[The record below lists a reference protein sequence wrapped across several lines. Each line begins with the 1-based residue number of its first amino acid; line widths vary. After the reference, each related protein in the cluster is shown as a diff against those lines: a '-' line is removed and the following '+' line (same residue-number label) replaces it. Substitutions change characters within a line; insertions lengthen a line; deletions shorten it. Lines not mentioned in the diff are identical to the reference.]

1 MGVTKTRRLQ
11 KARLWVPGGGGPPD
25 PTPTQIGTD
34 TMSDTLQ
41 TLQSALPAAVFTTDP
56 DVMWGYSRD
65 RADLVA
71 AGKPLAVLRPT
82 TTDEVVTIMRWASST
97 GTPVVARG
105 AGTGLSGGATALDD
119 CLVVS
124 LERMTGIREIDAPN
138 QTVVV
143 EAGVINADVSRA
155 VAHLGLFYPPD
166 PGSFEI
172 STIGG
177 NLATNA
183 GGMRCVKYGVTR
195 SSVLG
200 MEVVLADG
208 KVLRTGGR
216 TVKNVA
222 GLDLTQLFIGS
233 EGTLGL
239 ITSAT
244 LRLRPLPVR
253 TATMVA
259 TFDTLEAGCR
269 ALDGIFASGVTPS
282 VLELMD
288 QETINA
294 VEDHT
299 RMDLDRTAAVLI
311 IAQADG
317 VDALREVD
325 TIVTC
330 CENAGASLAMATD
343 DPAEG
348 AMLMQARRLAG
359 HAIAAIGPIIIEDVV
374 VPRSRLG
381 ELLTAIA
388 RISAESGIRIATVGH
403 AGDGNVHPNL
413 YLPDLSDAT
422 RSTALAVAEQ
432 ICTATLELDGSITG
446 EHGVGQLK
454 MGWLAQQLD
463 STALAVQAAIRGAL
477 DPQGLLNPGR
487 GY

>member
-1 MGVTKTRRLQ
+1 MD
-11 KARLWVPGGGGPPD
+11 GPVKVD
-25 PTPTQIGTD
+25 AV
-34 TMSDTLQ
+34 SDSLEA
-41 TLQSALPAAVFTTDP
+41 LRSALPAAVVTTDP
-56 DVMWGYSRD
+56 DVMGGYRRD

-105 AGTGLSGGATALDD
+105 AGTGLSGGATALDG

-124 LERMTGIREIDAPN
+124 LERMTRIRDIDAPN
-138 QTVVV
+138 QMVVV

-195 SSVLG
+195 GSVLG

-208 KVLRTGGR
+208 RVLRTGGR

-222 GLDLTQLFIGS
+222 GLDLTQLFVGS

-244 LRLRPLPVR
+244 LRLRPLPAR
-253 TATMVA
+253 TATAVA

-269 ALDGIFASGVTPS
+269 ALDEVFASGVTPS
-282 VLELMD
+282 VLEVMD
-288 QETINA
+288 RETVNA

-299 RMDLDRTAAVLI
+299 RMDLDRGAALLI

-317 VDALREVD
+317 VDAPREVNA
-325 TIVTC
+325 IVTC

-348 AMLMQARRLAG
+348 DLLMQARRLAG
-359 HAIAAIGPIIIEDVV
+359 HAITEQGPTVIEDVV

-381 ELLTAIA
+381 EMLTAIA
-388 RISAESGIRIATVGH
+388 RISAESGVRIATVGH

-413 YLPDLSDAT
+413 FLPDLSEASKAAAMAAAE
-422 RSTALAVAEQ
+422 RICAVA
-432 ICTATLELDGSITG
+432 LELDGSITG
-446 EHGVGQLK
+446 EHGVGELK
-454 MGWLAQQLD
+454 MGWLRQQLD
-463 STALAVQAAIRGAL
+463 PTALAVQASIRAAL

>member
-1 MGVTKTRRLQ
+1 
-11 KARLWVPGGGGPPD
+11 
-25 PTPTQIGTD
+25 
-34 TMSDTLQ
+34 MSTSLEALRD
-41 TLQSALPAAVFTTDP
+41 ALPAAALTTDP
-56 DVMWGYSRD
+56 DVMSGYRQD

-71 AGKPLAVLRPT
+71 AGKPLAVLRPA

-124 LERMTGIREIDAPN
+124 LERMTAIRDIDASN

-143 EAGVINADVSRA
+143 GAGVINADVSRA
-155 VAHLGLFYPPD
+155 VADLGLFYPPD

-244 LRLRPLPVR
+244 LRLRPLPIK
-253 TATMVA
+253 TATAVA
-259 TFDTLEAGCR
+259 TFSTLEAGCR
-269 ALDGIFASGVTPS
+269 ALDEIFASGVTPS

-288 QETINA
+288 QETINT
-294 VEDHT
+294 VEDHK
-299 RMDLDRTAAVLI
+299 RMDLDRTAALLI
-311 IAQADG
+311 LGQADG
-317 VDALREVD
+317 VDALREVN
-325 TIVTC
+325 TIVSC
-330 CENAGASLAMATD
+330 CEKAGASLAMATD

-348 AMLMQARRLAG
+348 DMLMQARRLAG
-359 HAIAAIGPIIIEDVV
+359 YATTEQGPTVIEDVV

-381 ELLTAIA
+381 ELLTVIA
-388 RISAESGIRIATVGH
+388 HIAEDSGIRIATVGH
-403 AGDGNVHPNL
+403 AGDGNVHPQL
-413 YLPDLSDAT
+413 LLPDLSEAT
-422 RSTALAVAEQ
+422 KTTAMTVAEQ
-432 ICTATLELDGSITG
+432 ICAATLELDGSITG

-463 STALAVQAAIRGAL
+463 STALGVQAAIRAAL

>member
-1 MGVTKTRRLQ
+1 
-11 KARLWVPGGGGPPD
+11 
-25 PTPTQIGTD
+25 
-34 TMSDTLQ
+34 MSETLAA
-41 TLQSALPAAVFTTDP
+41 LRHALPAAVLTTDP
-56 DVMWGYSRD
+56 DVMWGYRRD

-82 TTDEVVTIMRWASST
+82 TTDQVATIMRWASST

-124 LERMTGIREIDAPN
+124 LERMAAIRDIDAPN

-208 KVLRTGGR
+208 KILRTGGR

-239 ITSAT
+239 ITAAT
-244 LRLRPLPVR
+244 LRVRPLPVK
-253 TATMVA
+253 TATAVA
-259 TFDTLEAGCR
+259 TFSTLEAGCQ
-269 ALDGIFASGVTPS
+269 ALSEIFASGVTPS

-299 RMDLDRTAAVLI
+299 RMDLDRTAALLI
-311 IAQADG
+311 IGQADG
-317 VDALREVD
+317 VDALREVN
-325 TIVTC
+325 TIVAC
-330 CENAGASLAMATD
+330 CETAGASLAMATD

-348 AMLMQARRLAG
+348 DMLMQARRLAG
-359 HAIAAIGPIIIEDVV
+359 HATTEQGPTVIEDVV

-381 ELLTAIA
+381 ELLTVIA
-388 RISAESGIRIATVGH
+388 RIARESGIRIATVGH
-403 AGDGNVHPNL
+403 AGDGNVHPQL
-413 YLPDLSDAT
+413 LLPDLTEAT
-422 RSTALAVAEQ
+422 KRTAMAVAEQ
-432 ICTATLELDGSITG
+432 ICAATLELDGSITG
-446 EHGVGQLK
+446 EHGVGELK

-463 STALAVQAAIRGAL
+463 ATALAVQAAIRAAL

>member
-1 MGVTKTRRLQ
+1 
-11 KARLWVPGGGGPPD
+11 
-25 PTPTQIGTD
+25 
-34 TMSDTLQ
+34 MSTSLEALRD
-41 TLQSALPAAVFTTDP
+41 ALPAAALTTDP
-56 DVMWGYSRD
+56 DVMSGYRQD

-71 AGKPLAVLRPT
+71 AGKPLAVLRPA

-124 LERMTGIREIDAPN
+124 LERMTAIRDIDASN

-143 EAGVINADVSRA
+143 GAGVINADVSRA
-155 VAHLGLFYPPD
+155 VADLGLFYPPD

-244 LRLRPLPVR
+244 LRLRPLPVK
-253 TATMVA
+253 TATAVA
-259 TFDTLEAGCR
+259 TFSTLEAGCR
-269 ALDGIFASGVTPS
+269 ALDEIFASGVTPS

-288 QETINA
+288 QETINT
-294 VEDHT
+294 VEDHK
-299 RMDLDRTAAVLI
+299 RMDLDRTAALLI
-311 IAQADG
+311 LGQADG
-317 VDALREVD
+317 VDALREVN
-325 TIVTC
+325 TIVSC
-330 CENAGASLAMATD
+330 CEKAGASLAMATD

-348 AMLMQARRLAG
+348 DMLMQARRLAG
-359 HAIAAIGPIIIEDVV
+359 YATTEQGPTVIEDVV

-381 ELLTAIA
+381 ELLTVIA
-388 RISAESGIRIATVGH
+388 HIAEDSGIRIATVGH
-403 AGDGNVHPNL
+403 AGDGNVHPQL
-413 YLPDLSDAT
+413 LLPDLSEAT
-422 RSTALAVAEQ
+422 KTTAMTVAEQ
-432 ICTATLELDGSITG
+432 ICAATLELDGSITG

-463 STALAVQAAIRGAL
+463 STALGVQAAIRAAL

>member
-1 MGVTKTRRLQ
+1 MDGSVK
-11 KARLWVPGGGGPPD
+11 VVS
-25 PTPTQIGTD
+25 
-34 TMSDTLQ
+34 MSDSLETLRR
-41 TLQSALPAAVFTTDP
+41 ALPAAACTTDP
-56 DVMWGYSRD
+56 DVMGSYRRD
-65 RADLVA
+65 RADLVP

-105 AGTGLSGGATALDD
+105 AGTGLSGGATALDG

-124 LERMTGIREIDAPN
+124 LERMTRIRDIDAPN
-138 QTVVV
+138 QTIVV

-155 VAHLGLFYPPD
+155 VAQLGLFYPPD

-195 SSVLG
+195 GSVLG

-208 KVLRTGGR
+208 KILHTGGR

-222 GLDLTQLFIGS
+222 GLDLTQLFVGS

-244 LRLRPLPVR
+244 LRLRPLPVK
-253 TATMVA
+253 TATAVA

-269 ALDGIFASGVTPS
+269 ALDAIFASGVTPS
-282 VLELMD
+282 VLEVMD
-288 QETINA
+288 RETINA

-299 RMDLDRTAAVLI
+299 RMDLDRGAALLI
-311 IAQADG
+311 IGQADG
-317 VDALREVD
+317 VDAPREVN

-330 CENAGASLAMATD
+330 CENAGATLAMATD

-348 AMLMQARRLAG
+348 DLLMQARRLAG
-359 HAIAAIGPIIIEDVV
+359 HAITAQGPTVIEDVV

-381 ELLTAIA
+381 ELVMTIA
-388 RISAESGIRIATVGH
+388 RIADESGIRIATVGH

-413 YLPDLSDAT
+413 FLPDLSEVSKA
-422 RSTALAVAEQ
+422 AAMAAAER
-432 ICTATLELDGSITG
+432 ICAAALELEGSITG

-463 STALAVQAAIRGAL
+463 STALAVQASIRAAL